1 MGQVGAWVTAGLL
14 IVIGASLLI
23 GFLTP
28 AVSLVTA
35 IANLGIM
42 LSWLPPYPWNL
53 LNAKLAAAQLFVT
66 SIAIAFLGPGAFSL
80 DCHLFGR
87 REINIPKAARLRRE

>member
-1 MGQVGAWVTAGLL
+1 MGQVGAWVGAGLL
-14 IVIGASLLI
+14 IVVGASILL

-28 AVSLVTA
+28 AVSIVAAL
-35 IANLGIM
+35 ANLGII
-42 LSWLPPYPWNL
+42 LSGSPYPWNS
-53 LNAKLAAAQLFVT
+53 LNAKLVTAQLIVT